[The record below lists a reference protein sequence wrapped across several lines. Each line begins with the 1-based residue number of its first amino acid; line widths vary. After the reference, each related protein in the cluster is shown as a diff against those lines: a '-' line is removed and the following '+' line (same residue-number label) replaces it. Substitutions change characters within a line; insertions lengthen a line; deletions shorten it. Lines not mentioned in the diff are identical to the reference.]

1 MRTSTCSVSLLFI
14 LLVLLSFE
22 VSAQTSNTDGAT
34 PAGLSPGAPAGS
46 YSLTGF
52 ENVNLYNGNLNV
64 SLPLLSIGGRGSAGY
79 TITLLIE
86 QKWRVE
92 QFAEPFP
99 GQPPPLTPIGNWW
112 GELKPGYGPGVME
125 GRRGGYGDWLQ
136 ETYCGSVSDASR
148 VYMDMLTR
156 LTFTAADGTEY
167 ELRDQLT
174 GGQPT
179 NLSSVPCGSNGNSR
193 GKVFVTADG
202 SAATFYFRRPHP

>member
-1 MRTSTCSVSLLFI
+1 MKTRTANFLGIFI
-14 LLVLLSFE
+14 LLALLRVG

-34 PAGLSPGAPAGS
+34 PAGLSPGAPSGS

-52 ENVNLYNGNLNV
+52 ENVNLYNSNLNV
-64 SLPLLSIGGRGSAGY
+64 SLPLLSAGVRGSAGY
-79 TITLLIE
+79 TVTLLIE

-92 QFAEPFP
+92 QYGEPFP
-99 GQPPPLTPIGNWW
+99 GQPPVRTPIGNWW

-125 GRRGGYGDWLQ
+125 GRRGGHGDWQ
-136 ETYCGSVSDASR
+136 QQTYCGSASDASR
-148 VYMDMLTR
+148 VYLDMLTR

-179 NLSSVPCGSNGNSR
+179 NLSSVPCNS
-193 GKVFVTADG
+193 
-202 SAATFYFRRPHP
+202 

>member
-1 MRTSTCSVSLLFI
+1 MKTSTRTVSFLEFSFCLRS
-14 LLVLLSFE
+14 LVSG
-22 VSAQTSNTDGAT
+22 VNAQTSNTDGAT

-64 SLPLLSIGGRGSAGY
+64 SLPLLSVGGRGSAGY

-92 QFAEPFP
+92 RFAEPFP

-125 GRRGGYGDWLQ
+125 GRRGGHGDWYEEL
-136 ETYCGSVSDASR
+136 YCGSASDASR
-148 VYMDMLTR
+148 VYLDMLTR
-156 LTFTAADGTEY
+156 LTFTAGTA
-167 ELRDQLT
+167 LNMNCS
-174 GGQPT
+174 T
-179 NLSSVPCGSNGNSR
+179 NLLAGSQ
-193 GKVFVTADG
+193 
-202 SAATFYFRRPHP
+202 